1 LQEAKLPRKEIR
13 KRIMTRK
20 GLDGGSLKL
29 LTDDSVLKIHQTA
42 MQVIEEVGFE
52 VQSEMALELF
62 EGAGARVDWEK
73 HLVRLNKDKVEELIK
88 TAPSEIRLCGQDVAN
103 DILLGAR
110 RVYAGTGGTALYIYD
125 PVINQK
131 RQANLEDLRCIA
143 KLVDKLDNIHFFLL
157 PTYPNELPLEHVD
170 VNRFF
175 AGLDNTAKHVMGGV
189 YTLDGAEQVI
199 RTAQIVAGSAENL
212 RQRPLISMI
221 ACIISPLR
229 IDKTYGDMLV
239 TIARNGI
246 PVACP
251 AEPLCGATAPV
262 TLAGTLVVQ
271 TVDTLLG
278 VLLTQIANP
287 GTPVLFG
294 SVATNTDLRN
304 LNYLAGSVEMG
315 LLNAAGAQMAQF
327 YRLPFYATGGMTD
340 SKTLDAQ
347 SGYESALT
355 NLLCALSGANFIHD
369 AAGLM
374 EFAMTA
380 SYEKYVIDN
389 EILGMVMRAVEGIKV
404 DDDTMAFDL
413 IKQTGPGGNFV
424 AARHTRHFMRS
435 EHYQP
440 SLSDRNSQE
449 EWLSKGGKETW
460 ERASEIVKELLAKP
474 KHSLP
479 TPIKQEVISRI
490 KGIIA

>member
-1 LQEAKLPRKEIR
+1 M
-13 KRIMTRK
+13 MTRK

>member
-1 LQEAKLPRKEIR
+1 
-13 KRIMTRK
+13 MTRK
-20 GLDGGSLKL
+20 GLDGGSFKV
-29 LTDDSVLKIHQTA
+29 LTEESILRVHQTV

-52 VQSEMALELF
+52 VQSDIALELF
-62 EGAGARVDWEK
+62 GRFGARVDREK
-73 HLVRLNKDKVEELIK
+73 HLVRLSETKVKELIES
-88 TAPSEIRLCGQDVAN
+88 APSEIRLCGQDEAH
-103 DILLGAR
+103 DIILGGR
-110 RVYAGTGGTALYIYD
+110 RVYAGTGGTALHIYD
-125 PVINQK
+125 PGVNQK
-131 RQANLEDLRCIA
+131 RLASIEDLKCIA
-143 KLVDKLDNIHFFLL
+143 RLVDKLDNIHFYLL
-157 PTYPNELPLEHVD
+157 PTYPNELPLEQVD
-170 VNRFF
+170 VSRFF
-175 AGLDNTAKHVMGGV
+175 AGLDNTTKHVMGGV
-189 YTLDGAEQVI
+189 YTSDGAKQVI
-199 RTAQIVAGSAENL
+199 HMAEIVAGSAENL
-212 RQRPLISMI
+212 RQRSLISMI

-229 IDKTYGDMLV
+229 MDKTYGDLIV
-239 TIARNGI
+239 TIARSGI

-251 AEPLCGATAPV
+251 AEPLCGATSPV
-262 TLAGTLVVQ
+262 TLAGNLVVQ
-271 TVDTLLG
+271 TADSLLG
-278 VLLTQIANP
+278 VMLTQIVKP

-294 SVATNTDLRN
+294 SVATNTDLRD
-304 LNYLAGSVEMG
+304 LKYLAGSVEMG

-355 NLLCALSGANFIHD
+355 GMLCALSGANFIHD

-380 SYEKYVIDN
+380 CYEKYVIDN
-389 EILGMVMRAVEGIKV
+389 EILGMVMRAVDGIKV
-404 DDDTMAFDL
+404 DDDTLAVDL
-413 IKQTGPGGNFV
+413 IKQVGPGGNFV
-424 AARHTRHFMRS
+424 AARHTRQFMRS

-449 EWLSKGGKETW
+449 EWLARGGKATW

-479 TPIKQEVISRI
+479 APIRQQVLSQI